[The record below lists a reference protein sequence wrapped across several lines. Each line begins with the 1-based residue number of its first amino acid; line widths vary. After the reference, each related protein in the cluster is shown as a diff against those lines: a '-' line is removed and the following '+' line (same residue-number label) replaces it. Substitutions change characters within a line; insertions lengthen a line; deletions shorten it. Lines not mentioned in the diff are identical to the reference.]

1 MLRDSHAIPRAK
13 CFSANTY
20 FSDKT
25 PAIIRKQSK
34 KERQDE
40 KQVFSSGNL

>member
-13 CFSANTY
+13 CFLANTY

-40 KQVFSSGNL
+40 KQVLSSGNL